1 MFLSHIVKCLYK
13 PKLLLLII
21 DLPLFAKLFELL
33 ATNRSLSEKRDILVP
48 RLLNLSHVLVV
59 LQLTWVRTSP
69 LIE

>member
-13 PKLLLLII
+13 PKLLLII

-48 RLLNLSHVLVV
+48 QLLNLSHVLVV

>member
-1 MFLSHIVKCLYK
+1 MFLSHIVKCLCK
-13 PKLLLLII
+13 PKLLLII
-21 DLPLFAKLFELL
+21 GLPLFAKLFELL

-48 RLLNLSHVLVV
+48 QLLNLSHVLVV

>member
-13 PKLLLLII
+13 PKLLLII
-21 DLPLFAKLFELL
+21 GLPLFAKLFELL
-33 ATNRSLSEKRDILVP
+33 ATNRSFSEKRDILVP
-48 RLLNLSHVLVV
+48 QLLNLSHVLVV

>member
-13 PKLLLLII
+13 PKLLLII
-21 DLPLFAKLFELL
+21 SLPLFAKLFELL

-48 RLLNLSHVLVV
+48 QLLNLSHVLVV